1 MLWSLLDLDNHL
13 AKVCMTYFQHMWF
26 SSKLGIKLLIGSYK
40 AFIHALVPRYHT
52 KSTSN
57 LVEYLEKEMKDAGC
71 KQ

>member
-1 MLWSLLDLDNHL
+1 
-13 AKVCMTYFQHMWF
+13 MWF
-26 SSKLGIKLLIGSYK
+26 SSKLGVKLLIGSYK

-57 LVEYLEKEMKDAGC
+57 LVEYLEKELKDAGC